1 MATAIRRSALPILT
15 AVLVSLPAGT
25 AVAQEPHAR
34 ADSVADGVGASY
46 WGEIPPAGDS
56 TTARFRNPLMPV
68 WEGLL
73 VVPFRFFTYPVKLV
87 GDGMLATVRWIDET
101 RILNI
106 FFRPPGKMQLMPAIN
121 AGGLSGF
128 GGGLTL
134 QLNDVGWPGVQMRLR
149 GYATVNGDQRITFG
163 ARAPTGKRSR
173 IVLGMGFRDRAN
185 ARYFGIGPNSS
196 VFDES
201 FYRQKLTWAGLSYH
215 RDFGS
220 GFTLRG
226 KLLYSRVAAGPP
238 GGDFEPSIPQQ
249 FPGSVPPGFGE
260 SSDGLSLELLLGQSD
275 DLPTGRPTR
284 GGLRQLRASYMIATD
299 EGDADLWTFRAE
311 LQQFIPL
318 WYEYHT
324 LALRGYV
331 SWIQRSGDGEMP
343 FQRLLTN
350 DDPDLLRGFNDF
362 RWRDRGLAVLS
373 AEYRWPLWVF
383 QRADGPGLD
392 MYVLADVGQVFDS
405 FNKISFDNLTLSYG
419 LGIRLVSGPGLVLR
433 LEWARSN
440 EGAVFRLKSEQI
452 FQWTKGLFHGK
463 DPVPPR

>member
-1 MATAIRRSALPILT
+1 MAAALRGSGLPIIA

-46 WGEIPPAGDS
+46 WGEIPTASGS
-56 TTARFRNPLMPV
+56 TTARFRDPAMPV
-68 WEGLL
+68 WEGIL

-87 GDGMLATVRWIDET
+87 GDGMLAAVQWTDET

-106 FFRPPGKMQLMPAIN
+106 FFRPPGNIQLMPAIN

-128 GGGLTL
+128 GGGLAI
-134 QLNDVGWPGVQMRLR
+134 QLNDVGFPGVQMRLR

-163 ARAPTGKRSR
+163 ARAPAGRRGS
-173 IVLGMGFRDRAN
+173 IVLGAGFRDRAN

-201 FYRQKLTWAGLSYH
+201 FYRQKLTWAGLSY
-215 RDFGS
+215 RGDFGS
-220 GFTLRG
+220 GFALRG
-226 KLLYSRVAAGPP
+226 KFLYSGVAAGLPDD
-238 GGDFEPSIPQQ
+238 DFEPSLPEQ
-249 FPGSVPPGFGE
+249 FPDDVPPGFGE
-260 SSDGLSLELLLGQSD
+260 RSEGLSLELLLGQSD
-275 DLPTGRPTR
+275 GLPTGRPTR
-284 GGLRQLRASYMIATD
+284 GGLRQLRASYMIATNSG
-299 EGDADLWTFRAE
+299 ETDLWTFRGE
-311 LQQFIPL
+311 LQQFVPF
-318 WYEYHT
+318 WYEHHT

-331 SWIQRSGDGEMP
+331 SWIQRAGDGEIP
-343 FQRLLTN
+343 FQRMLTN

-373 AEYRWPLWVF
+373 VEYRWPLWVF
-383 QRADGPGLD
+383 QRAAGPGLD
-392 MYVLADVGQVFDS
+392 MYVLGDVGQVFDS
-405 FNKISFDNLTLSYG
+405 FNKLSFDNLTLSYG
-419 LGIRLVSGPGLVLR
+419 LGIRLVSGSGFVLR
-433 LEWARSN
+433 FEWARSG
-440 EGAVFRLKSEQI
+440 EGSVFRMKSEQI